1 MKIGLLGAARITP
14 LAMVAPARVI
24 PTAVLEGV
32 AARDAA
38 RARAFAR
45 QHAIHRVFD
54 DYESLVSSPDVAVV
68 YNALP
73 VNLHAAWSIAALRRG
88 KHVIC
93 EKPLA
98 MNADEVVA
106 MQAAAADHGVR
117 LFEAFHYRFHPAF
130 DALLAWLCEGRIGR
144 VVSIDAHFDAPIPD
158 DGREIRHRPETGGG
172 AMMDLGCYPL
182 SWILEIAE
190 DIPETVTASAT
201 LTASGV
207 DESMHARLSFANGLE
222 ATLTTSMATD
232 RAVSSALRVVGDRGM
247 IEFDNPLAPHAGAS
261 LRLTDDRGTERA
273 PINRISTY
281 THQLAAILDAVS
293 QGSPVSMEGRTV
305 LRQQRAIDAV
315 YEAAGLAR
323 LRYRDDSA

>member
-45 QHAIHRVFD
+45 QHAINRVFD
-54 DYESLVSSPDVAVV
+54 DYESLVSSPDVEVV

-93 EKPLA
+93 E
-98 MNADEVVA
+98 VVA
-106 MQAAAADHGVR
+106 MQAAAADHDVR

-130 DALLAWLCEGRIGR
+130 DALLAWLGEGRIGR

-182 SWILEIAE
+182 SWILEIAT
-190 DIPETVTASAT
+190 DVPETVTASAT
-201 LTASGV
+201 LTESGV

-222 ATLTTSMATD
+222 ATLTTSMAAG
-232 RAVSSALRVVGDRGM
+232 RAVSSALRVVGERGR

-261 LRLTDDRGTERA
+261 LRVTDDRGTEHA

-323 LRYRDDSA
+323 LRYLDDSA